1 MKKVYQKPHFIVVP
15 LKMRHSLLVGSNEEV
30 KSVENMNVKEGSWE
44 E

>member
-30 KSVENMNVKEGSWE
+30 KSVEQMKTVEGSWDE
-44 E
+44 